1 MKKKLYDLI
10 VYLYLTELH
19 TLKKWNIGI
28 RWALLVK
35 KSFEIEES
43 ELEKISML
51 RKYYEKVKPN
61 ILMTKIWL

>member
-1 MKKKLYDLI
+1 
-10 VYLYLTELH
+10 
-19 TLKKWNIGI
+19 
-28 RWALLVK
+28 LVK

-61 ILMTKIWL
+61 ILMTKI